1 MFLLCSLPAV
11 GRRGLDDTRA
21 TLPRSEDEPM
31 TTDGRQQDD
40 KRGMTT
46 QQKATNDDSW

>member
-1 MFLLCSLPAV
+1 MLCSFLAA

-21 TLPRSEDEPM
+21 MGPLPEDEPM
-31 TTDGRQQDD
+31 TTTGRQQDD

-46 QQKATNDDSW
+46 QRKATNDDR